1 MVGRKATKIRV
12 KIQNHLS
19 YCRYDL
25 ATISELQE
33 WHKDLRIHGTMSS
46 TGPYQSGTMAV
57 LICISKK
64 WDYTYNSAILPVF
77 FMANCYWSDY
87 LKILQPIK

>member
-1 MVGRKATKIRV
+1 M
-12 KIQNHLS
+12 
-19 YCRYDL
+19 

-77 FMANCYWSDY
+77 LWLTAIGVII
-87 LKILQPIK
+87 LKYYSPLSELFRKKFFCPY